1 MRQMSYWL
9 HDEADYL
16 AMQWEVR
23 VALGAM
29 EEPDVLILLSGMER
43 DEGGTQAMAGRL
55 RQDFPQGK
63 LLGCMCG
70 ESVMDGQI
78 ACDGVVVS
86 FLCFECSHIRLLS
99 FESSKYTSAAAGA
112 ALRQELADTPDA
124 RAVMLLQVDISL
136 NLTGFLEEVSQSER
150 DIVFFG
156 GISDDGQIGA
166 QGRAFVNDMS
176 LTSGLAAVIFS
187 GKDLHVQAFTSF
199 GWRPLGRRHAITE
212 LESPYVIK
220 KLGGRP
226 AAEIYEHYLDI
237 HSGDSFLWDALTFPI
252 CVERDGKLL
261 ARHPRSIRED
271 GALVFGADFREG
283 EEVRLAYGDPLG
295 IIRHARVLRQGLR
308 DFRPQAVCLVS
319 CVARWLLLQ
328 HDVKYEL
335 DACRGLSPS
344 YGFYAYGEYIRE
356 GGEVQFSNMTL
367 VLAAFREG
375 EPSAD
380 ELPEPMPEPVQL
392 TSQTD
397 IMQHLV
403 HFINETAGEFEDKK

>member
-70 ESVMDGQI
+70 ESVVDGQI

-99 FESSKYTSAAAGA
+99 FESSKYTSAAAGT

-136 NLTGFLEEVSQSER
+136 NLTGFLEEVSQAGK

-156 GISDDGQIGA
+156 GISDDGHIGA

-187 GKDLHVQAFTSF
+187 GRDLHVRAFTSF
-199 GWRPLGRRHAITE
+199 GWRPLGRRHACHYGAGVAVCHKE
-212 LESPYVIK
+212 A
-220 KLGGRP
+220 GRK
-226 AAEIYEHYLDI
+226 AG
-237 HSGDSFLWDALTFPI
+237 SGDLRALPGHTRRGQLSVGCPDLPYL
-252 CVERDGKLL
+252 R
-261 ARHPRSIRED
+261 
-271 GALVFGADFREG
+271 GA
-283 EEVRLAYGDPLG
+283 
-295 IIRHARVLRQGLR
+295 
-308 DFRPQAVCLVS
+308 
-319 CVARWLLLQ
+319 
-328 HDVKYEL
+328 
-335 DACRGLSPS
+335 
-344 YGFYAYGEYIRE
+344 
-356 GGEVQFSNMTL
+356 
-367 VLAAFREG
+367 
-375 EPSAD
+375 
-380 ELPEPMPEPVQL
+380 
-392 TSQTD
+392 
-397 IMQHLV
+397 
-403 HFINETAGEFEDKK
+403 